1 MTGVVVVG
9 TGFGCVTHVRALRA
23 AGFEVVALVGR
34 DPAKT
39 AARARLFEIPLAL
52 TSVDEALGLDHVA
65 AVTIATPPHTHAPI
79 ALAAIAAG
87 KHVLCEKPFARDADE
102 GRVVLAA
109 AESAGIVHLLGCEFR
124 WDAGQATLARA
135 VAGGEI
141 GQPRMATVMLHV
153 PLLAAASAE
162 VPEWWADPEQGG
174 GWTGAHGS
182 QIIDQVR
189 VTLGEFESVSAS
201 LPHVADRGMAAE
213 DAFLVHFRMRSGA
226 VGVLQ
231 STSGDLGP
239 PIVITRVVGSSG
251 TAWIEGVGSTVRV
264 ADAAGTR
271 TLPVSEDLPS
281 GTAPPLPDGLVTTA
295 YERMISHGMDFG
307 PYTRL
312 AEVLLSRIEGRPPPP
327 GPEAATFVDGVRD
340 MAVLDAI
347 RRSAAERATVAV
359 EDGLS
364 RPGRPPE
371 GPTRGSQRTA
381 WGDPSI
387 L

>member
-9 TGFGCVTHVRALRA
+9 SGFGCVTHVRALRA
-23 AGFEVVALVGR
+23 AGFEVLALVGR

-39 AARARLFEIPLAL
+39 AARARLVGVPLAL
-52 TSVDEALGLDHVA
+52 TSVDDALRLDTVA

-79 ALAAIAAG
+79 ALAAIEAG
-87 KHVLCEKPFARDADE
+87 KHVICEKPFARDADE

-109 AESAGIVHLLGCEFR
+109 AQAAGIVHLLGCEFR
-124 WDAGQATLARA
+124 WDPGQATLARA
-135 VAGGEI
+135 VAAGEI
-141 GQPRMATVMLHV
+141 GEPRMATVMLNV
-153 PLLAAASAE
+153 PLLAADSAE
-162 VPEWWADPEQGG
+162 VPDWWADPDQGG

-201 LPHVADRGMAAE
+201 LPHVADRDMAAE
-213 DAFLVHFRMRSGA
+213 DAFVVHFRMRSGA

-231 STSGDLGP
+231 STSGDWGP
-239 PIVITRVVGSSG
+239 PIVITRVVGSAG

-264 ADAAGTR
+264 ADATGTR
-271 TLPVSEDLPS
+271 TLPVAADLPT

-312 AEVLLSRIEGRPPPP
+312 AEVLLSGIDGRSPPA

-347 RRSAAERATVAV
+347 RRSAEERTTVTVDDRLPPAPGCTAEA
-359 EDGLS
+359 
-364 RPGRPPE
+364 
-371 GPTRGSQRTA
+371 
-381 WGDPSI
+381 DPSI